1 MPKTSFPQQAMS
13 EIDLSISEPLVSA
26 GAFGLVMGLIG
37 TGMVAYQW
45 DQDKKTVVD
54 SDSNDNQAG
63 TV

>member
-1 MPKTSFPQQAMS
+1 MS